1 LAWLSSRTFLLFGFT
16 GCAQRDVP
24 MPQLGLPI
32 DRTPLCGRKSRRSR
46 QNPSFDLLACLRK
59 GIAVRRNIL
68 RHKIG

>member
-1 LAWLSSRTFLLFGFT
+1 MAVLPHIFVVWLYRLCTTRRST
-16 GCAQRDVP
+16 
-24 MPQLGLPI
+24 PQLGLPI

-68 RHKIG
+68 RQKVG